1 MKKLLFVLFGIM
13 VIVGCRKDVVNTPV
27 ATNPLDI
34 KASVGVA
41 LQTTF
46 VTGDVKMNVKSD
58 NAQTVTVKILDIAN
72 RAVSKSTTDVV
83 AGDNILTVYTAALPT
98 AAYRLAIYDNKGN
111 LLAITDFNKI

>member
-13 VIVGCRKDVVNTPV
+13 VIVGCRKDVTNTSI

-34 KASVGVA
+34 KANVGVA

-46 VTGDVKMNVKSD
+46 VTTDVKINVKSD
-58 NAQTVTVKILDIAN
+58 VAQTVTIKILDIAN

-83 AGDNILTVYTAALPT
+83 AGDNILTVYSATLPT
-98 AAYRLAIYDNKGN
+98 AAYRLAIYDSKGT

>member
-13 VIVGCRKDVVNTPV
+13 VIVGCRKDVSTNP

-34 KASVGVA
+34 KANVGVA

-46 VTGDVKMNVKSD
+46 VTNDVKINVKTD
-58 NAQTVTVKILDIAN
+58 AAQTVTIKILDIAN
-72 RAVSKSTTDVV
+72 RAVSKSTTDVIS
-83 AGDNILTVYTAALPT
+83 GDNILTVYTTTLPT
-98 AAYRLAIYDNKGN
+98 AAYRLAIYDSKGT

>member
-1 MKKLLFVLFGIM
+1 MKKLLFVLFAIM
-13 VIVGCRKDVVNTPV
+13 VITGCRKDMSTPV

-34 KASVGVA
+34 KANVGVA

-46 VTGDVKMNVKSD
+46 VTTDVKINVKSD
-58 NAQTVTVKILDIAN
+58 AAQTVTIKILDIAN

-83 AGDNILTVYTAALPT
+83 SGDNILTVYTTTLPT
-98 AAYRLAIYDNKGN
+98 AAYRLAIYDSKGT